1 MSEIKLFEIIARVLN
16 TPIEKINE
24 NSNPKTIPSWDSFT
38 GYVLLDEIE
47 SAFNVSI
54 TLEEVLEI
62 ENVGDFKKILK
73 EKGINFE

>member
-16 TPIEKINE
+16 TSIEEIDE
-24 NSNPKTIPSWDSFT
+24 QSNPKTISSWDSFS

-54 TLEEVLEI
+54 TLEEALEI